1 MDRQYNQDHWNS
13 PDKVEGTNNFA
24 IELPVSSNADA
35 HRTLVDELEMPD
47 TPVGGAEA
55 AVSPQNVTAQAEAD
69 LNEKVIHIEPA
80 SMNVET
86 IVPFFS
92 HEEVENLRTRWN
104 ELQIKFV
111 DDPHSAVQEADALV
125 AEVIEKITRL
135 LDDEHRSLESEWDKS
150 VGASTEDLRKA
161 LQRFRS
167 FFNRLVA

>member
-1 MDRQYNQDHWNS
+1 MDRQYNQDHWNP
-13 PDKVEGTNNFA
+13 PDKVEGTSNFA
-24 IELPVSSNADA
+24 IERPVSSDADA
-35 HRTLVDELEMPD
+35 HRSWWMSWKCQT
-47 TPVGGAEA
+47 TPVGGAGA
-55 AVSPQNVTAQAEAD
+55 AVSPQNGTAQAEAD

-92 HEEVENLRTRWN
+92 HEEAENLRTRWN
-104 ELQIKFV
+104 EIQIKFV
-111 DDPHSAVQEADALV
+111 DDPHSAVQQADALV

-135 LDDEHRSLESEWDKS
+135 LDDEHSSLESEWDKN